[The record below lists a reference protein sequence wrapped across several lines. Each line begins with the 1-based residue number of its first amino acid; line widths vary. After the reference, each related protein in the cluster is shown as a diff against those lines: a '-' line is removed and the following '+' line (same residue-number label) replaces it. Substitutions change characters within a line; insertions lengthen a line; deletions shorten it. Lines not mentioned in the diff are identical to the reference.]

1 MVLTKSQIRGL
12 LVTKSVWITSDLPAT
27 PTDFFAAVVPE
38 GNTRFIVALWLP
50 GQMVNTVRCQI
61 LEKKED
67 GTYEIKWCPI
77 PVAPADFRQIPEG
90 SYSIEDPVLKLAGGE
105 NLAASIDTVG
115 SSLNLSLTYWD
126 YVP

>member
-12 LVTKSVWITSDLPAT
+12 LVTKSKWITSDTPAT
-27 PTDFFAAVVPE
+27 PTDFFAANVPE

-50 GQMVNTVRCQI
+50 GQMVNTVRMQI
-61 LEKKED
+61 MEKKED
-67 GTYEIKWCPI
+67 DTYEIKFCPI
-77 PVAPADFRQIPEG
+77 PVAPADWRQIPEG
-90 SYSIEDPVLKLAGGE
+90 SYDIESPVLRLAGGE

>member
-1 MVLTKSQIRGL
+1 MVLTKDDIRGRL
-12 LVTKSVWITSDLPAT
+12 ITKSVWITSDTPAT
-27 PTDFFAAVVPE
+27 PTDFFAANVPE
-38 GNTRFIVALWLP
+38 GNMRFIVALFLP
-50 GQMVNTVRCQI
+50 GQMINTVRMQI
-61 LEKKED
+61 MEKKED
-67 GTYEIKWCPI
+67 GTYEIKFCPI

-105 NLAASIDTVG
+105 NLAASIDTIG